1 MSEKIS
7 SRTYDSSL
15 EKSLQSNFNKAYHLC
30 GMSFYRTK
38 DKATQI
44 NAGDV
49 VAVNN
54 NKPYFIEEKCAA
66 ANYQKDLKTF
76 SLELSF
82 IPCDR
87 KTNKP
92 LEYRTSGWLIKDN
105 IQTDIYSFGYV
116 RAKSKENLQ
125 NNNLDRFEVIMVKRD
140 ILLKYIQEKIGD
152 IDRIKKLE
160 CEFRKRAKEGKSEKY
175 GAEDKTRYREIPAKG
190 FRLCWSPYLAESPVN
205 LLIDKKILE
214 QLAFRHIVL
223 TGKKYITEGFLD

>member
-82 IPCDR
+82 IPCDK

-140 ILLKYIQEKIGD
+140 ILLK
-152 IDRIKKLE
+152 
-160 CEFRKRAKEGKSEKY
+160 
-175 GAEDKTRYREIPAKG
+175 
-190 FRLCWSPYLAESPVN
+190 
-205 LLIDKKILE
+205 
-214 QLAFRHIVL
+214 
-223 TGKKYITEGFLD
+223 